1 MGGALADGAKGI
13 KVSDLAFTTLS
24 AMVRPMRERMR
35 WALPIVALITSCGG
49 AADKPET
56 PAEPPARPALWK
68 LSDADTT
75 IYLFGTIHVL
85 PDNVKWRTPKLNAAI
100 RQSDEL
106 ILEVADLGDRDK
118 TADTFVR
125 LGMSQGLPPALD
137 RVPPDKRAG
146 LQALIEQSKAPKA
159 ALDRFETWAL
169 AVTLA
174 AGVLSTLDISPDN
187 GVEKALAADFKAAK
201 KPVAGLETTELQLS
215 YFDTL
220 PEATQRIFLVS
231 MVDDAADAKTEFA
244 RMIRAWATGDEKAIA
259 LTFDDEA
266 KLTKELTDV
275 LLRNRNANWT
285 AWIARRMDQPG
296 TVMVAVGAGHL
307 AGPDSVQTM
316 LGARGI
322 KVSRVQ

>member
-1 MGGALADGAKGI
+1 
-13 KVSDLAFTTLS
+13 
-24 AMVRPMRERMR
+24 MR
-35 WALPIVALITSCGG
+35 WALPIVALIGACTGG
-49 AADKPET
+49 PQKE
-56 PAEPPARPALWK
+56 PAQASAPARPALWK

-85 PDNVKWRTPKLNAAI
+85 PDKLKWRTPKLNAVI

-106 ILEVADLGDRDK
+106 VLEVADLGDRDK
-118 TADTFVR
+118 TADTFVK
-125 LGMSQGLPPALD
+125 LGVSPGLPPAIE

-146 LQALIEQSKAPKA
+146 LEALIAKSKAPPA
-159 ALDRFETWAL
+159 ALDKFETWAL

-174 AGVLSTLDISPDN
+174 AGVLATLDLSPDN
-187 GVEKALAADFKAAK
+187 GVEKSLQAEFGAAK

-215 YFDTL
+215 YFDRL

-244 RMIRAWATGDEKAIA
+244 RMIRAWSTGDQEAIA
-259 LTFDDEA
+259 LTFDDEM
-266 KLTKELTDV
+266 KLTKDLTDV
-275 LLRNRNANWT
+275 LLRQRNANWT
-285 AWIARRMDQPG
+285 AWIAKRMERPG

-316 LGARGI
+316 LAARGL
-322 KVSRVQ
+322 KVSRIQ